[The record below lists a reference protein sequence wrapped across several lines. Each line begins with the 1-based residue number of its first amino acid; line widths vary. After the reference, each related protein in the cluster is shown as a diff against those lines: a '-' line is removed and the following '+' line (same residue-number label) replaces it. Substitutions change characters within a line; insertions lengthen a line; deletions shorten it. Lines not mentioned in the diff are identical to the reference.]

1 MNTYNVP
8 TGEQPLNAW
17 IVILIVVAGLLLLAS
32 VIYPYLPKIIEVF
45 KEKFCNKKED
55 TREDLD

>member
-17 IVILIVVAGLLLLAS
+17 IVVLIIVAGLLLIAS
-32 VIYPYLPKIIEVF
+32 VIYPYLPKIIDFF
-45 KEKFCNKKED
+45 KEKFSKEKED